1 GLAVTA
7 ELLRTAIAWTSGAS
21 AHGGLTGF
29 GLTRHFFIAMT
40 ARRIRLWGG
49 AAVVVPV
56 EARSSSSLASFGSI

>member
-1 GLAVTA
+1 MVSTAAVCCKGTRVF
-7 ELLRTAIAWTSGAS
+7 LRRFA
-21 AHGGLTGF
+21 GLTGF